1 MEDPTAAATP
11 VVPGQGHDATRA
23 ARLLWLPL
31 LGAAL
36 GTRAF
41 GLPVPLADFALLALC
56 GLAPL
61 ALGRRLVPALPS
73 WWPALAVFVGAALL
87 SGVPPLW
94 GHSPFSGW
102 QFLRS
107 AAKLLLY
114 AASAL
119 LVHALARLA
128 GSRAAATRVLQAF
141 ALSGALGL
149 ALYGAL
155 QAGLPLPVGLACG
168 DHTATCSALY
178 YERRWFGDS
187 SPAGLQHDVYP
198 RAQGLASEP
207 TRFGYLQAMALGLL
221 VLGGTTP
228 LDRGRGGLLL
238 VAASALLSFALAP
251 WALLLATALLA
262 LPRLRETRGVVRTAG
277 LTALLVAL
285 LLALP
290 PVRASFEHA
299 VLGRLQRLAAGQ
311 LDSSAALRVVG
322 SWSLA
327 RRLAAERP
335 LTGVGL
341 GNFDVAVAAWRDQ
354 LPERVF
360 LEGEIQGWNAL
371 AHVLGT
377 TGLLGA
383 AAFLALLAVAL
394 RRSPPRLALF
404 ALSLFADGA
413 VLSAPFWVFLALYA
427 LPPPVDSSSQAR

>member
-1 MEDPTAAATP
+1 MEAPSPAPAL
-11 VVPGQGHDATRA
+11 PGDARDATRA

-61 ALGRRLVPALPS
+61 ALGRRLLRVLPG

-87 SGVPPLW
+87 SGLPPLW
-94 GHSPFSGW
+94 GGSPFSRE

-114 AASAL
+114 AASTL
-119 LVHALARLA
+119 LVHALGRLA
-128 GSRAAATRVLQAF
+128 GSAAATARVLQAF
-141 ALSGALGL
+141 ALAGALGL

-155 QAGLPLPVGLACG
+155 LADLPLPASLACG
-168 DHTATCSALY
+168 DHTTTCSALY
-178 YERRWFGDS
+178 YERRWFGDA
-187 SPAGLQHDVYP
+187 SPAGLQHDVFP

-221 VLGGTTP
+221 ALGGAASEG
-228 LDRGRGGLLL
+228 RGRVGSLL
-238 VAASALLSFALAP
+238 VAASAVLSFALAP
-251 WALLLATALLA
+251 WALLLAVALLA
-262 LPRLRETRGVVRTAG
+262 LPRLRRARGAPRAAG
-277 LTALLVAL
+277 LGLLLVAL

-290 PVRASFEHA
+290 PVRAGFEHA
-299 VLGRLQRLAAGQ
+299 VLGRLQRLAMGQ
-311 LDSSAALRVVG
+311 QDSSAALRVVG
-322 SWSLA
+322 SWRLA
-327 RRLAAERP
+327 TRLAAERP

-341 GNFDVAVAAWRDQ
+341 GNFDVAVVAWRDEFE
-354 LPERVF
+354 ERVF

-383 AAFLALLAVAL
+383 AAFLALLGAAL
-394 RRSPPRLALF
+394 RGSPPRLALF